1 MAMPKEKK
9 DEEDKMKLL
18 TMFLPVEII
27 EWYDILVDEHDI
39 ANRSEGF
46 RMAITDYV
54 IKLLEARSEV
64 KEVLKGVKNQ

>member
-1 MAMPKEKK
+1 MPKEKK

-27 EWYDILVDEHDI
+27 EWYDILVDEHVI

-54 IKLLEARSEV
+54 AKLLEARLAV
-64 KEVLKGVKNQ
+64 KEILKGRENQ